1 MATTHEHPN
10 APPHDNAEFANLE
23 AEQGIIGALLS
34 NNAALNHINRSGLR
48 SEHFS
53 DQLHRR
59 IFDACVA
66 MIGEGKV
73 TNPVTLKA
81 KFAEI
86 EISYLAKLLGASA
99 NIVSVHDYACSIV
112 EFAMKRRLIEAARQV
127 IGSKESS
134 ADMAT
139 TLGKT
144 INEIT
149 TASYAPTMRSAKAVT
164 QEIIEDMA
172 TDVIPTS
179 TGIISLDE
187 CMDGGMY
194 AGKAYGFAAR
204 KKIGKTILACTVSH
218 NMNKAGVPHLFI
230 CGEMSAKEV
239 HQRVLCRELDM
250 YSNAFRTKF
259 AEAHHVQVKLA
270 EYHSKMPANAIY
282 MDAPGITFQQL
293 KQAVSNAYTNHGI
306 KGFILDY
313 WQLVG
318 GKESKDSEAY
328 HLGMV
333 AQWIAEVCRRL
344 NIWAFVAA
352 QINQEG
358 NTRGG
363 EGLRLAFDQVYQIH
377 APNDD
382 PSLDMRWVEMMDTR
396 YTKWRNIGTKDLGG
410 WSLNQKGLFFEDAD
424 F

>member
-1 MATTHEHPN
+1 MSDEQQVH
-10 APPHDNAEFANLE
+10 ANLE
-23 AEQGIIGALLS
+23 AEQAILGALLS
-34 NNAALNHINRSGLR
+34 NNDALNHITRSGMR
-48 SEHFS
+48 AEHFS
-53 DQLHRR
+53 NDLHRR
-59 IFDACVA
+59 IFERSVA
-66 MIGEGKV
+66 MIADGKV
-73 TNPVTLKA
+73 TNPITLKA
-81 KFAEI
+81 KFEDI
-86 EISYLAKLLGASA
+86 EIGYLAKIVASA
-99 NIVSVHDYACSIV
+99 TSIVNVHDYACSIV
-112 EFAMKRRLIEAARQV
+112 ELAMKRRLLSAA
-127 IGSKESS
+127 KELLESRAS
-134 ADMAT
+134 AADMAT
-139 TLGKT
+139 TLGKAIT
-144 INEIT
+144 EIT
-149 TASYAPTMRSAKAVT
+149 TASYAPTMRSAKQVT
-164 QEIIEDMA
+164 LEIIEDMA

-179 TGIISLDE
+179 TGIVSLDE

-218 NMNKAGVPHLFI
+218 NMNKNGVPHLFI

-239 HQRVLCRELDM
+239 HQRVLCRELDLF
-250 YSNAFRTKF
+250 SNAFRTRF
-259 AEAHHVQVKLA
+259 AEAPHVQMKIA
-270 EYHSKMPANAIY
+270 EYHNTMPANAIY

-293 KQAVSNAYTNHGI
+293 KQAVSNAYTTHAI

-333 AQWIAEVCRRL
+333 AQWIAEICRRL

-382 PSLDMRWVEMMDTR
+382 PSIDQRWVEMMDTR
-396 YTKWRNIGTKDLGG
+396 YTKWRNIGTENGNG
-410 WSLNQKGLFFEDAD
+410 WTLNPKGLFFEDVQA
-424 F
+424 